1 MTSSTP
7 PSPGA
12 ALGSARSMSA
22 PVHLAGYGV
31 DADRFRGL
39 AASLPTSVSVITT
52 TAEDGSPIG
61 MTSGTVCSLSC
72 EPPLLLVCLGK
83 ASRTLQAIRDRGRFG
98 VNVLDSNGSEL
109 SAHFASRAEDKFATT
124 GWHRGR
130 HGSPVLEDSV
140 VAFLECELYQV
151 VDGGDH
157 AIVVGLIMDGEHTDA
172 SPLVYFRRSYSGF
185 GESGA

>member
-1 MTSSTP
+1 MTSSTS
-7 PSPGA
+7 PSPGS
-12 ALGSARSMSA
+12 ALGSTRSMSA
-22 PVHLAGYGV
+22 PVQLAGYGV

-83 ASRTLQAIRDRGRFG
+83 ASRTLRAIRDRGRFG
-98 VNVLDSNGSEL
+98 VNVLDRDGSET
-109 SAHFASRAEDKFATT
+109 SAHFASRVADKFATT
-124 GWHRGR
+124 GWRRGR
-130 HGSPVLEDSV
+130 HGSPVLEDNV

-157 AIVVGLIMDGEHTDA
+157 AIVVGLVMDGDHTDA
-172 SPLVYFRRSYSGF
+172 APLVYFRRTYSGF
-185 GESGA
+185 GD

>member
-1 MTSSTP
+1 MNTPTP
-7 PSPGA
+7 PAAGD

-31 DADRFRGL
+31 DADLFRGL

-83 ASRTLQAIRDRGRFG
+83 GSRTLQAIRERGRFG
-98 VNVLDSNGSEL
+98 VNVLDSLGSAI
-109 SAHFASRAEDKFATT
+109 SAHFASRVEDKFATI
-124 GWHRGR
+124 GWRRGR

-157 AIVVGLIMDGEHTDA
+157 TIVVGLIMDGAHTDA
-172 SPLVYFRRSYSGF
+172 APLVYFRRSYAGF
-185 GESGA
+185 GE